1 MEEGCHLRAGNSV
14 SVKMLLEILDNGSF
28 ELVTSKNVA
37 VVDTL
42 SREADSSKQ
51 SQLFSSKRDLLTAD
65 VSHFHSQFHYKLVIN
80 VGTGWGW

>member
-1 MEEGCHLRAGNSV
+1 M

-42 SREADSSKQ
+42 SSEADSSQK
-51 SQLFSSKRDLLTAD
+51 SQLFSSKRDLLTANI
-65 VSHFHSQFHYKLVIN
+65 SHFHSKFHHKLVIN
-80 VGTGWGW
+80 VVTGWGW